1 MTDRIRFRPEPVTWH
16 VPPSLRG
23 WLEFG
28 PEPGH
33 PQLTRIWLKGDASS
47 AAPRSLVLTCADIRR
62 MCATL
67 HRMLPPPEART
78 P

>member
-1 MTDRIRFRPEPVTWH
+1 VTARIRFTPEPVTWH

-28 PEPGH
+28 PEPEH
-33 PQLTRIWLKGDASS
+33 PQLTRVWLKGDDSN
-47 AAPRSLVLTCADIRR
+47 AAPRSLVLTHADIRR

-67 HRMLPPPEART
+67 HRMLPPPEAGTR
-78 P
+78 